1 MDQNDIQNKV
11 IENYQRDENMM
22 ILVFAQWC
30 VNNDLNPETLYE
42 KAYPDQINNPALKQ
56 SIELVVPKEESEH
69 IPDQTVMGVL
79 SLFGNDDLAF
89 VVSEENEKRSK
100 PEK

>member
-42 KAYPDQINNPALKQ
+42 KAYPDQIHNPALKQ
-56 SIELVVPKEESEH
+56 SIELVVPKEESEL
-69 IPDQTVMGVL
+69 IPDQTVIGVL

-89 VVSEENEKRSK
+89 VVSEEIEKRSK
-100 PEK
+100 KEK